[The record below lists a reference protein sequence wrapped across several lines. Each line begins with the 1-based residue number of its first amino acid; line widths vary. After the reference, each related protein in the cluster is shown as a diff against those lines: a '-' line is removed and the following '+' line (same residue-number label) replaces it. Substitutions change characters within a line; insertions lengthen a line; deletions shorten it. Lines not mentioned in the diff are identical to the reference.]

1 MAKSIICATLLAE
14 KSPQAL
20 PLGCACI
27 ASSLKHS
34 PFLKDFSVKLLYQS
48 LEEEFTLPEKIV
60 SFGKPSYL
68 VLSVFVWNRK
78 ALEDT
83 AFYVKKI
90 FPDIVVIAG
99 GPEVTSSVK
108 PFKNF
113 DWCVKGA
120 GEEAV
125 CSLVMLL

>member
-1 MAKSIICATLLAE
+1 MAKSIICSTLLAE

-78 ALEDT
+78 A
-83 AFYVKKI
+83 
-90 FPDIVVIAG
+90 
-99 GPEVTSSVK
+99 
-108 PFKNF
+108 
-113 DWCVKGA
+113 
-120 GEEAV
+120 
-125 CSLVMLL
+125 